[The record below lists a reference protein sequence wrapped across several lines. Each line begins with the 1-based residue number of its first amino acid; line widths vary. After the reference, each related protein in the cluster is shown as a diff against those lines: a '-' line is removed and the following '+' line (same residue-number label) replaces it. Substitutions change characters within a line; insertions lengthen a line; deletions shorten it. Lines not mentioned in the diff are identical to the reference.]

1 MKTAANSEL
10 AIEKVP
16 KSEKIFKYATYIC
29 LAIIIVS
36 VPGFINFRQFC
47 EMKGY
52 HAYQIS
58 GFGVMIGAFFAYFV
72 KIC

>member
-1 MKTAANSEL
+1 MKTAAKSEL
-10 AIEKVP
+10 PIEKVP

-47 EMKGY
+47 ETKGY
-52 HAYQIS
+52 HAYQVS
-58 GFGVMIGAFFAYFV
+58 GFVVMIGAFFAYFV